1 MGRIKSMAVMNIRAS
16 RIRAI
21 WAPSD
26 DPAKAKMT
34 PANAGFHGMRP
45 SFANF
50 PVVRRVHIQE
60 LSLFVAMELCTGIPA
75 MI

>member
-1 MGRIKSMAVMNIRAS
+1 MAVMNIRAS

-50 PVVRRVHIQE
+50 PVVRRVPIQE
-60 LSLFVAMELCTGIPA
+60 LSLLVAMELCTGIPA